1 MMEQAINYPT
11 VPRGQEKLR
20 VAPTPHHTKEM
31 MDKFVED
38 VATVWEEV
46 GLDLAPRRDGFKCIG
61 MCDFCMKPGIFD
73 RAVARGCDLKNCPKV
88 KRFLAGNQL
97 HELKTNGLLWV

>member
-1 MMEQAINYPT
+1 MIEQAINYPT

-38 VATVWEEV
+38 VATV
-46 GLDLAPRRDGFKCIG
+46 RRTIAC
-61 MCDFCMKPGIFD
+61 
-73 RAVARGCDLKNCPKV
+73 
-88 KRFLAGNQL
+88 
-97 HELKTNGLLWV
+97 

>member
-1 MMEQAINYPT
+1 MIDVTQAINYPT

-38 VATVWEEV
+38 VATVRMMMMMMMSMLLMMAIMIIV
-46 GLDLAPRRDGFKCIG
+46 SNRFGKRLD
-61 MCDFCMKPGIFD
+61 
-73 RAVARGCDLKNCPKV
+73 
-88 KRFLAGNQL
+88 
-97 HELKTNGLLWV
+97 